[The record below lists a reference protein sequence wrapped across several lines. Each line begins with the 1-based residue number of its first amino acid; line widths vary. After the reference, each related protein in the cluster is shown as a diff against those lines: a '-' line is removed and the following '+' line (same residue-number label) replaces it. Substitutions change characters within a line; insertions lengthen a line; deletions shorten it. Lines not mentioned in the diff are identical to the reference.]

1 MRETGNYWKQTS
13 EKKSDIKTILC
24 GSLPKAFS
32 KGTAHESWSIP
43 VSNLKTLRGK
53 LIQVKA
59 KNKLTRIILW
69 IKPSQKKQQKLT
81 GKTPKTY
88 TKTFFTNCI
97 LKNNSAKTAF
107 HTTVKNLRGE
117 CKKTMESI
125 MGAAERFSHFP
136 IK

>member
-1 MRETGNYWKQTS
+1 MRETGNYCKQTS

-69 IKPSQKKQQKLT
+69 IKPSQKEQQKLT
-81 GKTPKTY
+81 GKTPKDVY
-88 TKTFFTNCI
+88 
-97 LKNNSAKTAF
+97 
-107 HTTVKNLRGE
+107 
-117 CKKTMESI
+117 
-125 MGAAERFSHFP
+125 
-136 IK
+136 